1 MSAALFTDTRYLVR
15 GRALSVFGRLCV
27 QDSEGQLIAFGVLRA
42 EWSKRSI
49 TLLRPG
55 NPEAEILSIRLRPG
69 SNISDVVDARS
80 AQRVGALQRAY
91 WVPFARDQWTI
102 LDADDRELGV
112 VREES
117 TALSWLKRL
126 WPEVIPRRYRGEVE
140 ERTVCTLRQLFSP
153 FAMKIQVDVSDD
165 FTEVL
170 DRRLVI
176 AVALLLCELGHLG

>member
-1 MSAALFTDTRYLVR
+1 MSAPLFTDTRYVVR
-15 GRALSVFGRLCV
+15 GRALSVFGRLRV
-27 QDSEGQLIAFGVLRA
+27 QDSGGQLIAFGVVRA
-42 EWSKRSI
+42 ERSVHSI

-55 NPEAEILSIRLRPG
+55 NPEDEILSIQPRPG
-69 SNISDVVDARS
+69 SNVSDVVDARS
-80 AQRVGALQRAY
+80 ARRVGALQRAY

-102 LDADDRELGV
+102 LDADDRKLGV

-117 TALSWLKRL
+117 IALSWLKRL
-126 WPEVIPRRYRGEVE
+126 WPEVIPRRFRGEVE

-153 FAMKIQVDVSDD
+153 FMMKIEVDVSDD

-176 AVALLLCELGHLG
+176 AMALLLCELGHLG